1 MQHIFAG
8 SVVPFRRMPRRFQT
22 ILCLSLAVV
31 VVGYVLLLRSPMD
44 RPLDA
49 LLQQPGFLLLA
60 ALLLLADLYPL
71 LPWMGETR
79 ATVTFAWSAAL
90 ALAAVL
96 AYGSSAALLF
106 VVTRVT
112 TALFRR
118 ARPWWPV
125 ATNVAIFGLIGL
137 AVVAAYRLAEAAQVL
152 SPGGWRLA
160 GRGLTIALLVLLLA
174 LLLTAVALTEQ
185 RASTWTEQRVRFGK
199 TARIWGSSLIAAP
212 VLAAVAMANPWAL
225 LSMAVVII
233 ALNQL
238 SRTMFRSTAASR
250 IDGLTGLAN
259 RLTLSRRLSARLARL
274 TPGGSVTLLMIDL
287 NRFKDVN
294 DTYGHLVGD
303 QVLVEVARR
312 LVDTTRADDLV
323 ARYGGDEFAVVLGG
337 TASPDQA
344 AAAAGAIRD
353 ALAEPVAV
361 GDVRVVVGGSVGL
374 ARATDRDTEMQA
386 LVDWADRDMY
396 RAKRLLDNTPGR
408 PSGHGSDS
416 SAAGAGPDRDSGPRP
431 GLRQVPVWS
440 VTVQGASAAPSAG
453 WPGVHWSAAPPS
465 TDPPTGL
472 AVRPGLPLDGGLR

>member
-1 MQHIFAG
+1 M
-8 SVVPFRRMPRRFQT
+8 SFRGTPPRFRT

-31 VVGYVLLLRSPMD
+31 VVGYVLLVRSPMD

-71 LPWMGETR
+71 VPWMGETR
-79 ATVTFAWSAAL
+79 TTVTFAWSASL

-96 AYGSSAALLF
+96 AYGSSSALLF
-106 VVTRVT
+106 LVTGLT

-118 ARPWWPV
+118 TGPWWPV

-137 AVVAAYRLAEAAQVL
+137 AVVAAYRLAEAVQVL

-160 GRGLTIALLVLLLA
+160 GRGITIAMLVLLLA

-185 RASTWTEQRVRFGK
+185 RSSTWSEQRVRLGK
-199 TARIWGSSLIAAP
+199 TARIWGSSLVAAP

-225 LSMAVVII
+225 LAMAVVIV

-250 IDGLTGLAN
+250 VDGLTGLAN
-259 RLTLSRRLSARLARL
+259 RLTLSRTLSARLARL

-303 QVLVEVARR
+303 EVLVEVARR
-312 LVDTTRADDLV
+312 LVATARAQDLV

-337 TASPDQA
+337 NAGPDQADA
-344 AAAAGAIRD
+344 AAAAVRN
-353 ALAEPVAV
+353 ALAEPVTV
-361 GDVRVVVGGSVGL
+361 RDVRVVVGGSVGL
-374 ARATDRDTEMQA
+374 ATATDKNTEMQA
-386 LVDWADRDMY
+386 LVDQADRDMY
-396 RAKRLLDNTPGR
+396 RAKRLLDTTSTR
-408 PSGHGSDS
+408 
-416 SAAGAGPDRDSGPRP
+416 RP
-431 GLRQVPVWS
+431 GTVPTHRTSLLRPVPVWS
-440 VTVQGASAAPSAG
+440 VTVQGASAAPAAG
-453 WPGVHWSAAPPS
+453 WPGVQWSAAPPPA
-465 TDPPTGL
+465 DPPTDL